1 MLIAGVL
8 ASILSAPIMLRAQA
22 VPFAEEI
29 HVFAVEDEVYPP
41 QGCETLFVG
50 SSSFRFWFAM
60 EEDFPE
66 WPVLRRG
73 FGGARISD
81 INFHFDR
88 VVGRYRPQRIAFYGG
103 ENDIDAGLSPE
114 DVLADFARF
123 MNRKSAVL
131 GATPVF
137 FVSAKP
143 SIARR
148 AQLERQSQFNLLVER
163 LANEREDLVYVDI
176 VGDMIADGE
185 PEPSLFIFD
194 GLHMNAAGYSLWRAR
209 LRDAFTSAPASAA
222 PGC

>member
-1 MLIAGVL
+1 
-8 ASILSAPIMLRAQA
+8 
-22 VPFAEEI
+22 
-29 HVFAVEDEVYPP
+29 
-41 QGCETLFVG
+41 
-50 SSSFRFWFAM
+50 M

-114 DVLADFARF
+114 AVLADFARF
-123 MNRKSAVL
+123 MDRKSAVL

-185 PEPSLFIFD
+185 PEPSLFISD